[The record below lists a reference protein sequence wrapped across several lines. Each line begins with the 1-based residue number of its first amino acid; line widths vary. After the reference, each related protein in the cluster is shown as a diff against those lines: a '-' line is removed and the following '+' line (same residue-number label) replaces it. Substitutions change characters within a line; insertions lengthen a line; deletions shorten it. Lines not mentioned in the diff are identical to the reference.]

1 MIVAFIPIFILIID
15 QLSKLYIK
23 NNFFLYQSFDVFGTY
38 LRFTYI
44 ENQGIA
50 FGIDTSD
57 YHIIVT
63 ILTIAAILFFIYY
76 FILQIIH
83 NSIEKI
89 PMSLILGGAI
99 GNAVDR
105 VLVLFPDSGYLGV
118 IDFIDIG
125 WNNFRW
131 YIFNFADLSISLG
144 AVLYILIL
152 FRTYINERN

>member
-89 PMSLILGGAI
+89 PISLILGGAI
-99 GNAVDR
+99 GNAIDR

-118 IDFIDIG
+118 VDFIDIG

>member
-1 MIVAFIPIFILIID
+1 LIVAFIPIFILIID

-89 PMSLILGGAI
+89 PISLILGGAI
-99 GNAVDR
+99 GNAIDR

-118 IDFIDIG
+118 VDFIDIG

-152 FRTYINERN
+152 FKTYINERN

>member
-1 MIVAFIPIFILIID
+1 LIVAFIPIFILIID

>member
-89 PMSLILGGAI
+89 PISLILGGAI
-99 GNAVDR
+99 GNAIDR

-118 IDFIDIG
+118 VDFIDIG

-152 FRTYINERN
+152 FKTYINERN